1 MLLLNFPHAIALGF
15 LGGVLEFIPAAG
27 WMISAAAI
35 IGVGVLTHS
44 HWIWMAVLLGIWR
57 VVQDY
62 YNSPRVM
69 GHQLEIHPLMTIFA
83 VMVGW
88 EVGGI
93 VGIYLLVPLIAA
105 IHAIWRRYVPPSSQ
119 PQIAPKLVRAMMH
132 E

>member
-1 MLLLNFPHAIALGF
+1 
-15 LGGVLEFIPAAG
+15 
-27 WMISAAAI
+27 
-35 IGVGVLTHS
+35 
-44 HWIWMAVLLGIWR
+44 
-57 VVQDY
+57 
-62 YNSPRVM
+62 M

-105 IHAIWRRYVPPSSQ
+105 IRVIWRRYILPSAH
-119 PQIAPKLVRAMMH
+119 PQSAPMLVRTVMR